1 MALVTMRK
9 INETI
14 TTFTFFSIAA
24 LKIDKRYSIAE
35 LVFLL
40 PTKSHCVMIVMTLM

>member
-1 MALVTMRK
+1 MALVTIRK

-14 TTFTFFSIAA
+14 TAFTFFSIAA
-24 LKIDKRYSIAE
+24 LKIDERYSIGE

-40 PTKSHCVMIVMTLM
+40 PTKSHHVTIVTSLM